1 MLLEKNYSLKAFKQ
15 NRNIL
20 ILLTGCFLQKPLKTT
35 APGLPKIWLACF
47 SSETQ
52 KMQAFPFV
60 RLCAC
65 LLTETEETGDKNR
78 DLS

>member
-35 APGLPKIWLACF
+35 AHGLPKIGLACF

-52 KMQAFPFV
+52 KMQAFPF
-60 RLCAC
+60 CASVC
-65 LLTETEETGDKNR
+65 VSPNGDRGNWG
-78 DLS
+78 